1 MQITF
6 KLLEIASNLFS
17 KSNQLKGL
25 YLTSLTEGFN
35 LQINIFESISNNL
48 SYTIN
53 YKGTTQKIKLCLIKG
68 KICIGI
74 GHISIS
80 NKKQKI
86 EIYPEGY
93 KNFSKKIKLTILCSN
108 NSKKILNDNILK
120 NTDRTNSN
128 TNNFNNSNTN
138 NTSTL
143 SISSYA
149 NSVIHKKIKTTQVN
163 KINKKNRKYNRNQ
176 SQKNLNEN
184 PQNKKLYLDL
194 RQKNNY
200 IHDKIND
207 NTTLFS
213 ERNKRHYSGNVSL
226 NSYFS
231 ENMKK
236 NIKKIFSP
244 KISINSHPL
253 YKESLN
259 NVNYSKKNK
268 NNSMIFS
275 NEKKNA
281 YEKIFKFTNDLNIDS
296 INNQIE
302 NYIID
307 KSYEDELQNDIPIIY
322 PREQK
327 NSLNNGEFNG
337 NKFEQLLNDF
347 LLLYNNDN
355 IKNLNLNEIEL
366 EFHFLVEKIYELIN
380 EYYKEYFSLNNEKN
394 SLVNKI
400 KYFGIISD
408 NLLKM
413 ENLLKKKINKINLKN
428 TLKNNTNIK
437 YYSDNIMKL
446 NNEMDI
452 LKNINLGLINKNIK
466 KESSKKLL
474 KDIFLIIANKNKSHL
489 TEKQIVNLK
498 QINIKININDINKTN
513 QNKTKSMN
521 YTNKRIFNHNIYHK
535 YQNAK
540 KKAPLENI
548 IKKNKNSKSKDKSIN
563 KVFENSLY
571 KIKVKTKYSNP

>member
-35 LQINIFESISNNL
+35 LKINIFESISNNL

-53 YKGTTQKIKLCLIKG
+53 YKGTSQKIKLCLMKG

-143 SISSYA
+143 SLSSYA
-149 NSVIHKKIKTTQVN
+149 NSVIHKKIITTQVN

-253 YKESLN
+253 YKESVN
-259 NVNYSKKNK
+259 NVNYNKKNK
-268 NNSMIFS
+268 NNSMILS

-281 YEKIFKFTNDLNIDS
+281 YEKIFKFTNDINIDS

-327 NSLNNGEFNG
+327 NILNNGEFNG

-428 TLKNNTNIK
+428 TLKNNSNNK

-466 KESSKKLL
+466 KESTKKLL

-498 QINIKININDINKTN
+498 QVNIKININEINKTN

-535 YQNAK
+535 YQNVK

>member
-35 LQINIFESISNNL
+35 LKINIFESISNNL

-149 NSVIHKKIKTTQVN
+149 NSVIHKKIITTQVN

-200 IHDKIND
+200 MHDKIND

-259 NVNYSKKNK
+259 NVNYNKKNK
-268 NNSMIFS
+268 NNSMILS

-281 YEKIFKFTNDLNIDS
+281 YEKIFKFTNDINIDS
-296 INNQIE
+296 INKQIE

-327 NSLNNGEFNG
+327 NILNNGEFNG

-400 KYFGIISD
+400 KYFGIVSD
-408 NLLKM
+408 NLLKLD
-413 ENLLKKKINKINLKN
+413 NLLKKKINKINLKN
-428 TLKNNTNIK
+428 TLKNNTNNK

-474 KDIFLIIANKNKSHL
+474 KDIFLIIANKNKSQL

-498 QINIKININDINKTN
+498 QINIKININEINKTN

-540 KKAPLENI
+540 KKAQLENI
-548 IKKNKNSKSKDKSIN
+548 TKKNKNSKSKDKSIN

>member
-35 LQINIFESISNNL
+35 LKINIFESISNNL

-53 YKGTTQKIKLCLIKG
+53 YKGTSQKIKLCLMKG

-143 SISSYA
+143 SISTYA
-149 NSVIHKKIKTTQVN
+149 NSVIHKKIITTQVN

-253 YKESLN
+253 YKESVN
-259 NVNYSKKNK
+259 NVNYNKKNK
-268 NNSMIFS
+268 NNSMILS

-281 YEKIFKFTNDLNIDS
+281 YEKIFKFTNDINIDS

-327 NSLNNGEFNG
+327 NILNNGEFNG

-428 TLKNNTNIK
+428 TLKNNSNNK

-466 KESSKKLL
+466 KESTKKLL

-498 QINIKININDINKTN
+498 QVNIKININEINKTN

-535 YQNAK
+535 YQNVK

>member
-428 TLKNNTNIK
+428 TLKNNSNNK

-498 QINIKININDINKTN
+498 QVNIKININDINKTN

>member
-35 LQINIFESISNNL
+35 LKINIFESISNNL

-53 YKGTTQKIKLCLIKG
+53 YKGTSQKIKLCLMKG

-143 SISSYA
+143 SLSSYA
-149 NSVIHKKIKTTQVN
+149 NSVIHKKIITTQVN

-253 YKESLN
+253 YKESVN
-259 NVNYSKKNK
+259 NVNYNKKNK
-268 NNSMIFS
+268 NNSMILS

-281 YEKIFKFTNDLNIDS
+281 YEKIFKFTNDINIDS

-327 NSLNNGEFNG
+327 NILNNGEFNG

-428 TLKNNTNIK
+428 TLKNNSNNK

-498 QINIKININDINKTN
+498 QVNIKININEINKTN

-535 YQNAK
+535 YQNVK

>member
-6 KLLEIASNLFS
+6 KLLEIASNIFS

-35 LQINIFESISNNL
+35 LKLNIFESISNNL
-48 SYTIN
+48 SHTIN
-53 YKGTTQKIKLCLIKG
+53 YKGSSQKIKLCLMKG

-74 GHISIS
+74 GQISIT

-86 EIYPEGY
+86 EIYPENY
-93 KNFSKKIKLTILCSN
+93 KNFSKKIKLTILCCN
-108 NSKKILNDNILK
+108 NSKKILNDKILK

-149 NSVIHKKIKTTQVN
+149 NSVIHNKIKSTQVN
-163 KINKKNRKYNRNQ
+163 KINKKNRKYYRNQ
-176 SQKNLNEN
+176 SQNNLNEN
-184 PQNKKLYLDL
+184 SQNKKLYLGL
-194 RQKNNY
+194 KQKNNY
-200 IHDKIND
+200 MHDKIND

-231 ENMKK
+231 ENIKK

-253 YKESLN
+253 YKESIN
-259 NVNYSKKNK
+259 NVNYNKKNK
-268 NNSMIFS
+268 NNSMILS
-275 NEKKNA
+275 NDKKNA
-281 YEKIFKFTNDLNIDS
+281 YEKIFKFTNDINIDN

-327 NSLNNGEFNG
+327 NILNNGEFKG

-380 EYYKEYFSLNNEKN
+380 EYYTEYFSLNSENN
-394 SLVNKI
+394 SSINKI
-400 KYFGIISD
+400 KLFGIEYNNLLKLD
-408 NLLKM
+408 NLLR
-413 ENLLKKKINKINLKN
+413 KKINKTNLKN
-428 TLKNNTNIK
+428 TLKNNKNNK
-437 YYSDNIMKL
+437 YYSSNIKKL
-446 NNEMDI
+446 NNEMNI

-474 KDIFLIIANKNKSHL
+474 KDIFLVIVNKNKSHL
-489 TEKQIVNLK
+489 TEKQIANLK
-498 QINIKININDINKTN
+498 QVNIKININDINKTN
-513 QNKTKSMN
+513 HSKNKSMTN
-521 YTNKRIFNHNIYHK
+521 INKRIFNHNIYHK

-540 KKAPLENI
+540 KRTPLENI
-548 IKKNKNSKSKDKSIN
+548 NKKSINSKSKDISSN
-563 KVFENSLY
+563 KVFENSLH
-571 KIKVKTKYSNP
+571 KIKVKTKY

>member
-35 LQINIFESISNNL
+35 LKINIFESISNNL

-163 KINKKNRKYNRNQ
+163 KINKKNGKYNRNQ

-268 NNSMIFS
+268 NNSMILS

-281 YEKIFKFTNDLNIDS
+281 YEKIFKFTNDINIDS

-327 NSLNNGEFNG
+327 NILNNGEFNG

-400 KYFGIISD
+400 KYFGIVLNNILKLD
-408 NLLKM
+408 NLL
-413 ENLLKKKINKINLKN
+413 NKKINKINLKN
-428 TLKNNTNIK
+428 TLKNNTNNK

-474 KDIFLIIANKNKSHL
+474 KDIFLNIANKNKSHL

-521 YTNKRIFNHNIYHK
+521 YTNKRMFNHNLYHK

-540 KKAPLENI
+540 KKAQFENI

>member
-1 MQITF
+1 M
-6 KLLEIASNLFS
+6 
-17 KSNQLKGL
+17 
-25 YLTSLTEGFN
+25 
-35 LQINIFESISNNL
+35 
-48 SYTIN
+48 
-53 YKGTTQKIKLCLIKG
+53 
-68 KICIGI
+68 
-74 GHISIS
+74 
-80 NKKQKI
+80 
-86 EIYPEGY
+86 
-93 KNFSKKIKLTILCSN
+93 IL
-108 NSKKILNDNILK
+108 
-120 NTDRTNSN
+120 
-128 TNNFNNSNTN
+128 
-138 NTSTL
+138 
-143 SISSYA
+143 
-149 NSVIHKKIKTTQVN
+149 
-163 KINKKNRKYNRNQ
+163 
-176 SQKNLNEN
+176 
-184 PQNKKLYLDL
+184 
-194 RQKNNY
+194 
-200 IHDKIND
+200 
-207 NTTLFS
+207 
-213 ERNKRHYSGNVSL
+213 
-226 NSYFS
+226 
-231 ENMKK
+231 
-236 NIKKIFSP
+236 
-244 KISINSHPL
+244 
-253 YKESLN
+253 
-259 NVNYSKKNK
+259 
-268 NNSMIFS
+268 S

-281 YEKIFKFTNDLNIDS
+281 YEKIFKFTNDINIDS

-400 KYFGIISD
+400 KYFEIISD

-428 TLKNNTNIK
+428 TLKNNSNNK

-452 LKNINLGLINKNIK
+452 LKNINFGLINKNIK

>member
-428 TLKNNTNIK
+428 TLKNNSNNK